1 MIIKSI
7 TKAESEEGR
16 GTEKD
21 PDISLLCTPG
31 HLGREVILSLVLP
44 GSVGE

>member
-1 MIIKSI
+1 MIIKFI

-16 GTEKD
+16 GKAKYA
-21 PDISLLCTPG
+21 DISMLHTLDI
-31 HLGREVILSLVLP
+31 LGRDFILALVLP